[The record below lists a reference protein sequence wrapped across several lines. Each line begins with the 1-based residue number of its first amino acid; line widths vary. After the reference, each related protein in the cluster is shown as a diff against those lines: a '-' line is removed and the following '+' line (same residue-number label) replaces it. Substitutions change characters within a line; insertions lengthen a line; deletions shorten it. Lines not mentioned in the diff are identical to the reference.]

1 MGADIEWLHG
11 GLYLLTCGRVPE
23 LWAVQPQHARNQGR
37 QMLGLAHSCLLG
49 ILIQR
54 VDVYRVQNVGT
65 QLSQLAAQLREL
77 RIVLRDV

>member
-1 MGADIEWLHG
+1 
-11 GLYLLTCGRVPE
+11 
-23 LWAVQPQHARNQGR
+23 
-37 QMLGLAHSCLLG
+37 MLGLAHSCLLG